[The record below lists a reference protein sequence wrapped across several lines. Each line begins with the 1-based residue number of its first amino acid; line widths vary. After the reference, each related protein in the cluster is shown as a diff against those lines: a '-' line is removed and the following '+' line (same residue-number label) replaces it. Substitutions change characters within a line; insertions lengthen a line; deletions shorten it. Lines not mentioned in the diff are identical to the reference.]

1 MTDRE
6 AAQSASRELAS
17 ISGWTRD
24 EVSVTFACGVTRA
37 NTPGRRQSC
46 VATSCDES
54 PTTPAVLHSRRAA
67 TEATLCARAIVGV
80 SNAKSMKAR
89 APGFTV
95 GIIRPERSLTTRLP
109 SGPDAG

>member
-1 MTDRE
+1 
-6 AAQSASRELAS
+6 
-17 ISGWTRD
+17 
-24 EVSVTFACGVTRA
+24 
-37 NTPGRRQSC
+37 
-46 VATSCDES
+46 
-54 PTTPAVLHSRRAA
+54 VLHSRRAA